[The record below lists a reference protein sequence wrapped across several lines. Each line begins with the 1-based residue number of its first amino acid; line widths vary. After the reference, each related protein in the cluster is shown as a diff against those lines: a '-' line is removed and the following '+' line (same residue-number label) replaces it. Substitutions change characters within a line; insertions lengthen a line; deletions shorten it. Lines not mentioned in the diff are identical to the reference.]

1 MVKNTGGNKSKKL
14 GRKYI
19 NIPTQKAVRL
29 SKQEDEKYAVVTK
42 LYGGA
47 NCEVLCE
54 DNVTRMCVIRNKFR
68 GRSKRDNWL
77 SIGVWVLIGLRS
89 WETSNTETEIDI
101 GKLKLDKCDLLE
113 VYSTTDKESLKS
125 NKTLNVKV
133 LCSVGNQL
141 GEDNEEEDY
150 FEYNT
155 KIDRNSKKQSDPDE
169 EYCRDTYL
177 RPNPYLSMV
186 IDIEDDDNTNKNK
199 IFNKKLNNIR
209 EEETETETETETDSD
224 ELDIDNI

>member
-1 MVKNTGGNKSKKL
+1 MCILSFGQVFKLQKSS
-14 GRKYI
+14 RKRRSW
-19 NIPTQKAVRL
+19 V
-29 SKQEDEKYAVVTK
+29 
-42 LYGGA
+42 
-47 NCEVLCE
+47 
-54 DNVTRMCVIRNKFR
+54 FR

-77 SIGVWVLIGLRS
+77 SIGVWVLVGLRS
-89 WETSNTETEIDI
+89 WETSNTETEIDSV
-101 GKLKLDKCDLLE
+101 KVKLDKCDLLE
-113 VYSTTDKESLKS
+113 VYSTADKDSLKS
-125 NKTLNVKV
+125 NKTLNVKI

-141 GEDNEEEDY
+141 DEDNEAEDY

-186 IDIEDDDNTNKNK
+186 IDTEDDNENKNK
-199 IFNKKLNNIR
+199 IFNKKLNNIK
-209 EEETETETETETDSD
+209 EEETESESETETDSD

>member
-1 MVKNTGGNKSKKL
+1 MVKNLGGNKSKKL

-54 DNVTRMCVIRNKFR
+54 DNVSRMCVIRNKFR

-89 WETSNTETEIDI
+89 WETVTDNKIE
-101 GKLKLDKCDLLE
+101 KCDLVS
-113 VYSTTDKESLKS
+113 VYNSGDFEKVKNSVDKPW
-125 NKTLNVKV
+125 NTIKV
-133 LCSVGNQL
+133 EVGNH
-141 GEDNEEEDY
+141 
-150 FEYNT
+150 T
-155 KIDRNSKKQSDPDE
+155 
-169 EYCRDTYL
+169 
-177 RPNPYLSMV
+177 
-186 IDIEDDDNTNKNK
+186 IEKN
-199 IFNKKLNNIR
+199 
-209 EEETETETETETDSD
+209 DSD
-224 ELDIDNI
+224 EFIFDNKNDELIEELQHNIETDKQEIFVIDDEDINIDDI